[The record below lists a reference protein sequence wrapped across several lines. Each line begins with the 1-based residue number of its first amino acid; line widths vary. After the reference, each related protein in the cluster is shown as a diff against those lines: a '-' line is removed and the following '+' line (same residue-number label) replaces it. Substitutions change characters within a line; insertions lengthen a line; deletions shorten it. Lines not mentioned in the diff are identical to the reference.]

1 MGMFATLQIII
12 MFPLLNAKVPANAEG
27 MFGKIAEIAAFDYYD
42 ISQFTDEWLE
52 LVPTDPV
59 NSKLEAVGFETKQY
73 INSVG
78 TFSIILIIY
87 AISVVVYM
95 LTLPFRRCSTLAERI
110 SKKVSA
116 WLFWNTLISAVM
128 ETVLIIAFVTFIKMK
143 YHMSFETFG
152 EKVESWMTIGTA
164 VAYILVII
172 VAMVQTLRNFDSI
185 QENHDLSKHPDE
197 EYEGGESFF
206 EM

>member
-1 MGMFATLQIII
+1 
-12 MFPLLNAKVPANAEG
+12 
-27 MFGKIAEIAAFDYYD
+27 
-42 ISQFTDEWLE
+42 
-52 LVPTDPV
+52 
-59 NSKLEAVGFETKQY
+59 
-73 INSVG
+73 
-78 TFSIILIIY
+78 
-87 AISVVVYM
+87 
-95 LTLPFRRCSTLAERI
+95 
-110 SKKVSA
+110 
-116 WLFWNTLISAVM
+116 M

-164 VAYILVII
+164 VAYILVMI

-185 QENHDLSKHPDE
+185 QENQDLSKHPDE